1 MSMHSPCKS
10 VLNMAFATYLRYM
23 VQWQYL
29 YPCLVKHSTIVYHID
44 WTYLLLGMRSWM
56 LIAYQFEILI
66 GWLNVC
72 ICSLLRE
79 SSPLC
84 MNTC

>member
-29 YPCLVKHSTIVYHID
+29 YPCLVKPSTIVYRID
-44 WTYLLLGMRSWM
+44 WTD
-56 LIAYQFEILI
+56 
-66 GWLNVC
+66 
-72 ICSLLRE
+72 
-79 SSPLC
+79 
-84 MNTC
+84 